1 MFGHTRTNLGE
12 HRWASMRIAVE
23 EGAANLIV
31 AVGLGVGVQNL
42 ICRVYNV
49 TLEGQSIQSTTGLRI
64 RFEPVGIGQSVI
76 IIYTYL
82 VSQVISVF
90 VQGKAGNVQLL

>member
-1 MFGHTRTNLGE
+1 MGKRRAWHFLP
-12 HRWASMRIAVE
+12 SSSYSQVSAVE

-31 AVGLGVGVQNL
+31 AVRLVVGVQNL

-49 TLEGQSIQSTTGLRI
+49 TLEGQSVQSTTGLRI
-64 RFEPVGIGQSVI
+64 RFEPIGIGQSVI